1 MAIFNEEQVLKIL
14 NAYNPWW
21 KNSQIPSDYLREM
34 KRTAFYEAERIVMN
48 ESVRRFIILSGARR
62 VGKTTILYQLI
73 QKLIQQEVDEK
84 NIIYLSLDNPIL
96 KFGTLD
102 KIMEIYINN
111 IATVGP
117 VYIFLDEIQY
127 ATDWN
132 NWLKVFYDQNKNWN
146 IVATGSAS
154 PLINKGITESGVGR
168 WITITVPTLSFY
180 EYCKL
185 VDDNQ

>member
-34 KRTAFYEAERIVMN
+34 KRTAYYEAERIVMN

-84 NIIYLSLDNPIL
+84 NIIYLSFIC
-96 KFGTLD
+96 
-102 KIMEIYINN
+102 INS
-111 IATVGP
+111 ISV
-117 VYIFLDEIQY
+117 
-127 ATDWN
+127 
-132 NWLKVFYDQNKNWN
+132 VF
-146 IVATGSAS
+146 I
-154 PLINKGITESGVGR
+154 IITY
-168 WITITVPTLSFY
+168 W
-180 EYCKL
+180 
-185 VDDNQ
+185 

>member
-84 NIIYLSLDNPIL
+84 NII
-96 KFGTLD
+96 
-102 KIMEIYINN
+102 
-111 IATVGP
+111 
-117 VYIFLDEIQY
+117 
-127 ATDWN
+127 
-132 NWLKVFYDQNKNWN
+132 
-146 IVATGSAS
+146 
-154 PLINKGITESGVGR
+154 
-168 WITITVPTLSFY
+168 
-180 EYCKL
+180 
-185 VDDNQ
+185 